1 MLYINKLVEKRQT
14 DEHSRCGWSCRGVT
28 GTCKWTHSR
37 NPQGGDRA
45 RPGGVYLPLKALPSY
60 KKKQFCSSFS
70 LPAESKPSP
79 GRSTVEGQ
87 RLAAELCPG
96 LSRRAGTDDLI
107 TVTSSDFVKK
117 KPLKN

>member
-1 MLYINKLVEKRQT
+1 MSTVGMDGAAEALLGHANGHTAGIPR
-14 DEHSRCGWSCRGVT
+14 
-28 GTCKWTHSR
+28 
-37 NPQGGDRA
+37 GGDRA

-79 GRSTVEGQ
+79 GRSTAEGQ

-117 KPLKN
+117 PP